1 MTVHFYEHPPPV
13 PIIISSNLIS
23 LPVSNKWIH
32 EAGQEFL
39 RPCDPT
45 ETISKQELSWQ
56 VRVRVDSE
64 VTSTTDLNWLPFS
77 FIHLYTFVHYLFRY
91 LLLFIIVI
99 KLFFVHTIVIST
111 IRLYELVRINFTIKR
126 TKGCPFRYLC
136 LKSSPYFRFKH

>member
-13 PIIISSNLIS
+13 SIIISYNLIS

-77 FIHLYTFVHYLFRY
+77 FIHLYTFVHFLFTY
-91 LLLFIIVI
+91 YCLLLTSNSSSYIRLLYYKAIR
-99 KLFFVHTIVIST
+99 IST
-111 IRLYELVRINFTIKR
+111 NKFHNKTNQGLSF
-126 TKGCPFRYLC
+126 
-136 LKSSPYFRFKH
+136 